1 MVCFVSVNA
10 DIDHGCAG
18 LDIFRINHLPFA
30 DRNDKDIRT
39 LCHLFQIYR
48 MGMCDCNGSV
58 FCKQQLC
65 DRFTDDIA
73 SADHNALFSVDPDI
87 RAL

>member
-48 MGMCDCNGSV
+48 MGNV
-58 FCKQQLC
+58 RL
-65 DRFTDDIA
+65 
-73 SADHNALFSVDPDI
+73 
-87 RAL
+87 